1 MDHARLEKVTRMSA
15 KYSTRRV
22 IAFCFA
28 NCEGARAMRIPG
40 IALAL
45 FVSIA
50 GLNAQGLVN
59 FNNRVLADANG
70 PAIDAP
76 IYLTFNTDTSQFGEK
91 VPGGQGYRAA
101 LYGAVGNLVPQNSLL
116 LLTNP
121 FTGQGT
127 VDFRTTTATFG
138 YVNVGTDSTRIVPGA
153 DAGALVTLQVR
164 AWAGGYE
171 SYEDAVAAGED
182 EIGESN
188 LVVISASEPEDQ
200 DMPRLVG
207 LQPFALTIVPEPSTW
222 GITALGLAL
231 LMWARKRRD

>member
-1 MDHARLEKVTRMSA
+1 MDHPRLGKITSMSA
-15 KYSTRRV
+15 KHPTRRV
-22 IAFCFA
+22 IAFSFVKCQ
-28 NCEGARAMRIPG
+28 GARAMRIPG

-50 GLNAQGLVN
+50 GLNAQGIVN

-76 IYLTFNTDTSQFGEK
+76 IYLTFDTDTSQFGAK

-101 LYGAVGNLVPQNSLL
+101 LYGAVGNLVPENALL

-121 FTGQGT
+121 FTGQAA

-138 YVNVGTDSTRIVPGA
+138 YVNVGTDSARVIPGA
-153 DAGALVTLQVR
+153 DSGAVVTLQVR
-164 AWAGGYE
+164 AWAGGYA
-171 SYEDAVAAGED
+171 SYEEAIDAGED

-188 LVVISASEPEDQ
+188 LIVIRSSETDDQ
-200 DMPRLVG
+200 EYPRLVG
-207 LQPFALTIVPEPSTW
+207 LQPFALTVVPEPSAW
-222 GITALGLAL
+222 ALIALGLGL
-231 LMWARKRRD
+231 LSWARRSR